1 MMPGETLRRFTMI
14 FKKKAEFIQTEC
26 IAMSIAQ
33 WFLLQTF
40 PQKIKLKNL
49 FFTHIQITTLPVKK
63 LRKSNFKIIDGNIY
77 RALQFT
83 IFFTSLEEWRPTLR
97 LNSQNRR
104 PFVNGDLLLIMK
116 KDLQKFS
123 WDCRAF
129 DITINNFPFLSNVQK
144 FRYDTFEDSVKFSN
158 MQIEMINKYEKFFN
172 KISEYSFVS

>member
-1 MMPGETLRRFTMI
+1 
-14 FKKKAEFIQTEC
+14 
-26 IAMSIAQ
+26 
-33 WFLLQTF
+33 
-40 PQKIKLKNL
+40 
-49 FFTHIQITTLPVKK
+49 
-63 LRKSNFKIIDGNIY
+63 
-77 RALQFT
+77 
-83 IFFTSLEEWRPTLR
+83 FTSLEEWRPTLR